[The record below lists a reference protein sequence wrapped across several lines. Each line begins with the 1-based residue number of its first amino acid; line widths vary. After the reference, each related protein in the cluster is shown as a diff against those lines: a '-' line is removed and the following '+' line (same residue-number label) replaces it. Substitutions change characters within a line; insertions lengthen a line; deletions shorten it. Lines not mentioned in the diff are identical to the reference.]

1 MAAGIDVKMVF
12 IFPPTVDPAQLQQF
26 FTRPGVS
33 GLNIVE
39 GTLRGQKII
48 PLVRRAEPEGVRRSS
63 RLAALP
69 KAEPRQN
76 WIVAATIHYPHPMI
90 EIRKEIETHFG
101 KDTVKQRN
109 FTNYNSMITSHFGN
123 VVTFAEPEA
132 VAAAPAAN
140 ANDEM
145 AGLEAL
151 FGRAGIGGRRR
162 RATRKARKSRKT
174 RKSKGRK

>member
-1 MAAGIDVKMVF
+1 MAAGIDIKMVF

-39 GTLRGQKII
+39 GSLRGKKIV
-48 PLVRRAEPEGVRRSS
+48 PLVRRAEPEGLRRSS

-90 EIRKEIETHFG
+90 EIKKEIETHFG
-101 KDTVKQRN
+101 KDVVKQRN
-109 FTNYNSMITSHFGN
+109 FTNYNSMITSQFGST
-123 VVTFAEPEA
+123 VTFAEPEA
-132 VAAAPAAN
+132 VGVAAN
-140 ANDEM
+140 ANDEEM
-145 AGLEAL
+145 GELAAL
-151 FGRAGIGGRRR
+151 FGARAGIGGRRR
-162 RATRKARKSRKT
+162 RKTRKAKKTRKT